1 MKSLNYAMNHI
12 LCQIFK
18 DIISNFLTLQKLKLL
33 GSIKS
38 KITKNENGEN
48 IPKLEITDIIL
59 THCYIVN
66 DNY

>member
-48 IPKLEITDIIL
+48 IPKLEITELIL

>member
-48 IPKLEITDIIL
+48 IPKLEITEIIL